1 MNTMNLNPSIRCVA
15 PLLFFLAACY
25 TAHPLEA
32 PLPQPATRIVAQV
45 TDSGT
50 VAMANA
56 IGPGAQEVEAVVST
70 ADSNTWNLSLVR
82 VDHRGGFSVMWNKEL
97 VPFPRYALTG
107 VTEKRFDKRKSW
119 MAGGLI
125 AAGAFAAAKLFHA
138 LGADENK
145 DTGPIGQTNR
155 VWGGGF

>member
-1 MNTMNLNPSIRCVA
+1 MNLNRSIRCGGPVV
-15 PLLFFLAACY
+15 FFLAACY

-82 VDHRGGFSVMWNKEL
+82 VDHRGGFSVMWNREL
-97 VPFPRYALTG
+97 VPLPRYALTG
-107 VTEKRFDKRKSW
+107 VSEKRFDRRKSW
-119 MAGGLI
+119 MAGGLVV
-125 AAGAFAAAKLFHA
+125 AGAFAAAKLFHA

-145 DTGPIGQTNR
+145 DPGPIGQTNR
-155 VWGGGF
+155 VPGGGGF